1 MTLLM
6 LFVLALAP
14 AIAQSSAPRLVIP
27 EGTVIQLTLREPVSS
42 KLSEPGDQVLAVV
55 KHDVIVDDR
64 MLLPEGT
71 EIIGRVTLAKAAHA
85 PLKGGLLQ
93 LTFEQIKWDGDT
105 RRLVAMVDSA
115 SDFSRDEK
123 VKSDS
128 EGTLQ
133 GGKSGEQVLKNVLLA
148 GGVGGMAASV
158 VILASADRS
167 AYNHYGLSHVGSVAG
182 ASIIG
187 GSMVAGVLFSK
198 GKDVRL
204 DSGALVRLKLSRAL
218 AVM

>member
-1 MTLLM
+1 MI
-6 LFVLALAP
+6 FVLSLVP
-14 AIAQSSAPRLVIP
+14 PVAQSAAPRLVVP

-55 KHDVIVDDR
+55 RHDVIVDDR

-71 EIIGRVTLAKAAHA
+71 EIVGRVTLAKAAHA

-93 LTFEQIKWDGDT
+93 LTFEQIRWDGDT
-105 RRLVAMVDSA
+105 RRLVAVVDSA
-115 SDFSRDEK
+115 SDFARNEK
-123 VKSDS
+123 VRSDD

-133 GGKSGEQVLKNVLLA
+133 GGKGGEQVVRNVLMA
-148 GGVGGMAASV
+148 GAVGSLAASV
-158 VILASADRS
+158 VILASADRN
-167 AYNHYGLSHVGSVAG
+167 AYSHYGLSHVGSVGG

-204 DSGALVRLKLSRAL
+204 DPGAVVRLKLMRPL
-218 AVM
+218 AVL

>member
-1 MTLLM
+1 MALM
-6 LFVLALAP
+6 LVFVLFLSP
-14 AIAQSSAPRLVIP
+14 AMAQLPAPRLVIP
-27 EGTVIQLTLREPVSS
+27 EGTVIQLSLREPVSS

-55 KHDVIVDDR
+55 RHDVIVDDR

-71 EIIGRVTLAKAAHA
+71 EIVGRVTLAKAAHA

-105 RRLVAMVDSA
+105 RRLVATVDSA
-115 SDFSRDEK
+115 SEFARDEK
-123 VKSDS
+123 FKSDS

-133 GGKSGEQVLKNVLLA
+133 GGKSGEQVLKNVMMA
-148 GGVGGMAASV
+148 GAVGGMAASV
-158 VILASADRS
+158 VILASADRN
-167 AYNHYGLSHVGSVAG
+167 AYSHYGLSHVGSVGG

-204 DSGALVRLKLSRAL
+204 DSGAVVRLKLARSL

>member
-1 MTLLM
+1 MALL
-6 LFVLALAP
+6 LLLVLSLSP
-14 AIAQSSAPRLVIP
+14 AIAQSTAPRLVIP
-27 EGTVIQLTLREPVSS
+27 QGTVIQLSLREPVSS

-55 KHDVIVDDR
+55 RHDVIVDDR

-71 EIIGRVTLAKAAHA
+71 EIVGRVTLAKAAHA

-115 SDFSRDEK
+115 SEFARDEK
-123 VKSDS
+123 FRSDS

-133 GGKSGEQVLKNVLLA
+133 GGKSGEQVLKNVMMA
-148 GGVGGMAASV
+148 GAVGGMAASV
-158 VILASADRS
+158 VILASADRNS
-167 AYNHYGLSHVGSVAG
+167 YGHYGLSGVGSAGG
-182 ASIIG
+182 ASILG
-187 GSMVAGVLFSK
+187 GSMVAGVLLSK

-204 DSGALVRLKLSRAL
+204 DSGAVVRLKLTRSL